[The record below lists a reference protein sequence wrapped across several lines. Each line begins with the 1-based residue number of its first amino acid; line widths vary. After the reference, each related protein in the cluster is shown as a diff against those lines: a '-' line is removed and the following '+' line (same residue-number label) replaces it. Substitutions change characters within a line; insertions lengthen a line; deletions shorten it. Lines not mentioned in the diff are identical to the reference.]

1 WALVQA
7 HSAPLASYLALAE
20 GMRDSVDSSAWQQ
33 INNSLGMI
41 EYDERGTPGH
51 DAFAAYA
58 RSVIKPVAD
67 RLGWNAKADE
77 TPDLQ
82 NLRRTVI
89 QNLGVWGDAGV
100 IAEARRRFAAFVKD
114 RSAVT
119 PDDQPMILTIVGL
132 RADKATFEQLHM
144 LARQSTDDSER
155 RRLYIALA
163 GVRDP
168 GLGEEA
174 AKIAL
179 DPEIPPQ
186 EIQLGL
192 GMLGTLR
199 AEHPRLAWSVFSN
212 KATELLASF
221 GNLVPLVEAQFV
233 PQFFWNSV
241 PLDEMEAWIKARVP
255 AEMGPQIQK
264 GMEGA
269 RFQYAQKQRLV
280 PAADAYLAGRGSH
293 V

>member
-144 LARQSTDDSER
+144 LARQSTDDSDPP
-155 RRLYIALA
+155 RLYIAP
-163 GVRDP
+163 R
-168 GLGEEA
+168 
-174 AKIAL
+174 
-179 DPEIPPQ
+179 
-186 EIQLGL
+186 EIQRRC
-192 GMLGTLR
+192 R
-199 AEHPRLAWSVFSN
+199 APPAIHR
-212 KATELLASF
+212 
-221 GNLVPLVEAQFV
+221 
-233 PQFFWNSV
+233 
-241 PLDEMEAWIKARVP
+241 AR
-255 AEMGPQIQK
+255 GC
-264 GMEGA
+264 A
-269 RFQYAQKQRLV
+269 RSG
-280 PAADAYLAGRGSH
+280 AGRGSSEDRTRPGNPAAGDPVATRH
-293 V
+293 